1 MEASEMPRDLCR
13 AGDAIVF
20 NDVSFSYSNGFAL
33 SELSFTIRS
42 GELAL
47 IMGPNGS
54 GKTTVLKLM
63 AGILKPSSGDVYLCG
78 INTKRVKLSE
88 VAKYVGYVP
97 QNPWMAFFNNTVFN
111 EIAYVARNI
120 GLSKEEYEARVLEVS
135 TWLNIAHLLQRSP
148 HSLSEGEA
156 RRVSIA
162 AAVTHDPSIVLLD
175 EPTAGLDYLNKVDY
189 VNIVQKAVLRRGRTV
204 VMSSHDIDLLT
215 LFPEAKVILLNNGRL
230 SFNGYIRDLLSR
242 AHLLLS
248 NKLLPPAAIALST
261 YLNELLGIGAEGRE
275 ASVEELI
282 ERTVLRKD
290 VIGELICS

>member
-1 MEASEMPRDLCR
+1 MPRDLCR
-13 AGDAIVF
+13 AEEAVVF
-20 NDVSFSYSNGFAL
+20 KDVSFSYSNGFTL
-33 SELSFTIRS
+33 MDVSFTIRS

-63 AGILKPSSGDVYLCG
+63 AGMLKPLSGDIYLCG
-78 INTKRVKLSE
+78 IDTRRIKLSE
-88 VAKYVGYVP
+88 AARYVGYVP

-111 EIAYVARNI
+111 EITYVARNT
-120 GLSKEEYEARVLEVS
+120 GLSKEEYEARALEVS
-135 TWLNIAHLLQRSP
+135 SWLNIAHLLQRSP
-148 HSLSEGEA
+148 YSLSEGEA

-162 AAVTHDPSIVLLD
+162 AAIIHDPSVVLLD
-175 EPTAGLDYLNKVDY
+175 EPTAGLDYLNKIDY
-189 VNIVQKAVLRRGRTV
+189 VNIVQKLVLRRGHTV
-204 VMSSHDIDLLT
+204 IMSSHDVDLLT

-248 NKLLPPAAIALST
+248 NNLLLPAPIALST
-261 YLNELLGIGAEGRE
+261 YLNELLGVGEGSG
-275 ASVEELI
+275 ASVEELV

-290 VIGELICS
+290 VIGELICR

>member
-1 MEASEMPRDLCR
+1 MPRDLCK
-13 AGDAIVF
+13 AGDAVVF
-20 NDVSFSYSNGFAL
+20 KEVSFSYSNGFTL
-33 SELSFTIRS
+33 SDISFTIRS

-63 AGILKPSSGDVYLCG
+63 AGMLKPLSGDVYLCG

-88 VAKYVGYVP
+88 LARYVGYVP

-111 EIAYVARNI
+111 EITYVAKNT

-148 HSLSEGEA
+148 YSLSEGEA

-162 AAVTHDPSIVLLD
+162 AAIIHDPSIVLLD

-189 VNIVQKAVLRRGRTV
+189 VNIIQRVVLRRGRTV

-215 LFPEAKVILLNNGRL
+215 MFPEAKVILLNNGRL
-230 SFNGYIRDLLSR
+230 SFNGYTRDLLSK
-242 AHLLLS
+242 AHLLFS
-248 NKLLPPAAIALST
+248 NNLLLPAPIALSA
-261 YLNELLGIGAEGRE
+261 YLNELLDIGVEGRE

-282 ERTVLRKD
+282 EKTVLRKD
-290 VIGELICS
+290 AIGELICR